1 MLRVMARSKVTWGA
15 IITALVAGSALLLML
30 TSQSLY
36 PHSAQAAQQPAPQPP
51 PPKTQLVIDGVVI
64 AEFRTLNE
72 VASTIEPA
80 DPTTEPLPGTSKPLG
95 TAKPAS
101 IVLERKA
108 DDKLELSAWH
118 QAARQGQLDAAR
130 KNVSLI
136 YFDSSGQA
144 TMRLFLENAWPSEY
158 RLTQKGSELVEE
170 VTLTA
175 ETFQRV
181 SP

>member
-36 PHSAQAAQQPAPQPP
+36 PHPAQAAQQPPP
-51 PPKTQLVIDGVVI
+51 PTTQLTIDGVLI

-72 VASTIEPA
+72 VASTVEEVP
-80 DPTTEPLPGTSKPLG
+80 DQKLVD
-95 TAKPAS
+95 AKPVS

-108 DDKLELSAWH
+108 DNKLELSAWH
-118 QAARQGQLDAAR
+118 EIVRQGNLAAAR
-130 KNVSLI
+130 KSVTLT
-136 YFDSSGQA
+136 YFDSSGQP
-144 TMRLFLENAWPSEY
+144 TMRLFLESAWPSEY
-158 RLTQKGSELVEE
+158 RLTQKGGELVEE

-175 ETFQRV
+175 DESLRQA
-181 SP
+181 PQ

>member
-1 MLRVMARSKVTWGA
+1 MLRVMVRSKVTWGA

-36 PHSAQAAQQPAPQPP
+36 PHSAQAAPQPAPQPP
-51 PPKTQLVIDGVVI
+51 PPKTQLVLDSVVI

-72 VASTIEPA
+72 AASTIE
-80 DPTTEPLPGTSKPLG
+80 LPDQPQ
-95 TAKPAS
+95 PVS

-108 DDKLELSAWH
+108 DNRLELSAWH
-118 QAARQGQLDAAR
+118 QTAREGNFAAAK

-144 TMRLFLENAWPSEY
+144 TMRLHLTNAYPAEY
-158 RLTQKGSELVEE
+158 RLKQKGSELVEE

-175 ETFQRV
+175 DSFQRV

>member
-1 MLRVMARSKVTWGA
+1 MLRVMVRSKVTWGA
-15 IITALVAGSALLLML
+15 IITALIAGSALLLML

-72 VASTIEPA
+72 VASTVEL
-80 DPTTEPLPGTSKPLG
+80 DPTQKLFDPKPV
-95 TAKPAS
+95 S

-118 QAARQGQLDAAR
+118 QAARQGQLDVAR
-130 KNVSLI
+130 KDVSLI

-144 TMRLFLENAWPSEY
+144 TMRLFLGNAWPSEY